1 MSRAA
6 GWLAASMM
14 LGGGAVSLLHGLL
27 GHHAEA
33 AGLGLVGLTLMAISQ
48 MLNVRS
54 ATQASQGAESGFG
67 KVIRSA

>member
-6 GWLAASMM
+6 GWLAVSMM
-14 LGGGAVSLLHGLL
+14 LGGGAVSLLHGVL

-48 MLNVRS
+48 MLNARSAAQTSQAESSFGKVVRS
-54 ATQASQGAESGFG
+54 A
-67 KVIRSA
+67 

>member
-6 GWLAASMM
+6 GWMAVTMM
-14 LGGGAVSLLHGLL
+14 LGGGAVSLLHGIL

-48 MLNVRS
+48 VLNARS
-54 ATQASQGAESGFG
+54 ATQASQASESAFP
-67 KVIRSA
+67 KAIRST

>member
-6 GWLAASMM
+6 GWMAVTMM
-14 LGGGAVSLLHGLL
+14 LGGGAVSLLHGIL

-48 MLNVRS
+48 VLNARV
-54 ATQASQGAESGFG
+54 ATQPSQPSESGFP
-67 KVIRSA
+67 KAIRTT